1 MTESSSV
8 IEVTVKTLDSQ
19 SRSYKVRSELTVKQ
33 FKEHIASSVEIP
45 VDKQRLI
52 YQGRVL
58 QDDRTLTEYNVDGK
72 VIHLVERAPPQA
84 NMSCSGG
91 VGASTRGAEA
101 GTSSNHTT
109 SQSAP
114 HDRNGNSYVML
125 GTFNLPVNIMDPQQ
139 IQMSVQQMMSGVGD
153 AGTSARVSSGSG
165 SNSLVDVQINLDQS
179 MQSEPR
185 MRLQLAENL
194 LRDACALIHRLEG
207 VSSDSNSHSEVEVP
221 QSSSSPPPSSSSVRG
236 AVAPQPMDTGSPSAA
251 SSSTSSQTEVQ
262 AERPASTGL
271 NHPSP
276 AEFVEVLSEVRRVEE
291 RLRPF
296 IERTHSILGAA
307 TSADYNNN
315 TQEREEDQRIL
326 NLVGDAVRLLG
337 NTLVVLGDLRCNL
350 ATSPPRHLY
359 VVRPIAHY
367 THPVLLQAGLQH
379 MSIPINLG
387 TAVSMTSNGRQAA
400 EGQRQS
406 SQGSDQSNQQ
416 ATGQAVPLHSNGTTH
431 HQGQGTPRV
440 IRITHQTME
449 PVVMMQMNING
460 ESAAASQGPGQ
471 PNVAGPGQPGAA
483 PAHYPGLPPEF
494 MQAIVHQMSHQAA
507 AMAAAASAGHP
518 AQMMS
523 GPDSMPSTEAAA
535 SPLAPRPAQG
545 RVVITRP
552 SFSPRIPQPVAT
564 RGTTINLRATV
575 PTAGQQPGQDEP
587 LAPSSLTQ
595 MINGLVGQLLM
606 PGQPGDPLSISSST
620 RPQSSYSTSS
630 LSESSTMSSPPP
642 SANTSGQ
649 TSTHTT
655 SSTSISQPAE
665 GSPEANVAQF
675 LASLLGGAAE
685 PRAPDSGMAPSI
697 TVTLPGVPGFF
708 QGMSDFTPASA
719 PGPVASSPA
728 QSTGPAPPQTGSS
741 LGGNSLS
748 PELFTG
754 IVQGVLSTMM
764 SALGAQ
770 QGNGE
775 SIAQF
780 IQRLSQTSNLFAPG
794 SGDAVGFFG
803 DLLSLVCQSFSM
815 VDMVL
820 LLHGNAQPLSRI
832 QPQLTD
838 FFTEHYLQGQEPTDA
853 NIATAAEDLINGL
866 EEYIAESFATV
877 TVREGV
883 DIVQTNLSFLRQQFT
898 QMASHILRC
907 SDHTFGPRLLLLCT
921 QGLFEC
927 LALNLHCLGGEQR
940 ALIAVINHRIR
951 RMSAEVNPSLVNWLT
966 SMMSTRLHVILE
978 HNPVTEDQ
986 IQHYIIY
993 THGESNQRAETEMQS
1008 ESLSVQMEDS
1018 SSPAAATT
1026 AEEAMASSGDTGKS
1040 GAPPGDTTSSRDT
1053 QCPAGTPKGPEEAA
1067 PEMEPWAA
1075 AVPPEWV
1082 PIIRHDMLS
1091 QRKIKAQPPLSDAYL
1106 HGMPAKRRKTSQ
1118 CEGPH
1123 LSLSDAVSRAAR
1135 AAGVLPVTAPN
1146 SLQGEL
1152 ERPEVQE
1159 AYAKQVKS
1167 DIKERVR
1174 DNPDYNAQRFPNT
1187 HRAFSTEDS

>member
-19 SRSYKVRSELTVKQ
+19 SRIYKVGSELTVKQ
-33 FKEHIASSVEIP
+33 FKEHIASSVDIP
-45 VDKQRLI
+45 VHKQRLI

-84 NMSCSGG
+84 TMTCPGGMS
-91 VGASTRGAEA
+91 AYTRGAEP
-101 GTSSNHTT
+101 GTSSNHAT

-114 HDRNGNSYVML
+114 HDRNSNSYVML
-125 GTFNLPVNIMDPQQ
+125 GTFNLPVNILDPQQ

-153 AGTSARVSSGSG
+153 AGASARVSSSLE

-185 MRLQLAENL
+185 VRLQLAENL

-207 VSSDSNSHSEVEVP
+207 VSSDSNFDSEVP
-221 QSSSSPPPSSSSVRG
+221 QSSSSPPPSSSSLRG
-236 AVAPQPMDTGSPSAA
+236 AEASQPMDTSSPLAA
-251 SSSTSSQTEVQ
+251 TSSTSSQTERS
-262 AERPASTGL
+262 ANTGL

-276 AEFVEVLSEVRRVEE
+276 AEFVDVLSEVRRVEE
-291 RLRPF
+291 RLHPF
-296 IERTHSILGAA
+296 LERTHSILGAA

-315 TQEREEDQRIL
+315 MQEREEDQRIL

-379 MSIPINLG
+379 MPIPINLG
-387 TAVSMTSNGRQAA
+387 ATVTMTSNVRQAA
-400 EGQRQS
+400 EEQRQPS
-406 SQGSDQSNQQ
+406 EDTGQSNQQ
-416 ATGQAVPLHSNGTTH
+416 ATGQGLPLHSNGTTH
-431 HQGQGTPRV
+431 QGQGAPRV

-460 ESAAASQGPGQ
+460 
-471 PNVAGPGQPGAA
+471 AA
-483 PAHYPGLPPEF
+483 PAHFPGLPPEF
-494 MQAIVHQMSHQAA
+494 MQAIVHQMSHQAPV
-507 AMAAAASAGHP
+507 MAAAASAGHP

-523 GPDSMPSTEAAA
+523 GADSMPSTEAAA
-535 SPLAPRPAQG
+535 SPLSPQG
-545 RVVITRP
+545 RMVITRP

-575 PTAGQQPGQDEP
+575 PTAGQQPGQSTS

-595 MINGLVGQLLM
+595 MIGGMVGQLLM

-620 RPQSSYSTSS
+620 HPQSSYSTSS
-630 LSESSTMSSPPP
+630 SSSESSTMSCPLP

-649 TSTHTT
+649 TPTHTT

-675 LASLLGGAAE
+675 LASLLGAAG
-685 PRAPDSGMAPSI
+685 PSGPDFGLAPSI
-697 TVTLPGVPGFF
+697 TVTLPEAPGFF
-708 QGMSDFTPASA
+708 HGMSDFTPAPV
-719 PGPVASSPA
+719 PGPGASSTS
-728 QSTGPAPPQTGSS
+728 QSTGPAPLQAGSNV
-741 LGGNSLS
+741 GGNSLS

-770 QGNGE
+770 QGSGE

-803 DLLSLVCQSFSM
+803 DLLSMVCQSISL
-815 VDMVL
+815 VDVVL

-832 QPQLTD
+832 QSQLCD

-927 LALNLHCLGGEQR
+927 LALNLHCLRGEQS
-940 ALIAVINHRIR
+940 ALIAVINHHIR

-978 HNPVTEDQ
+978 QNPVTEDQ
-986 IQHYIIY
+986 IQHYVIS
-993 THGESNQRAETEMQS
+993 THGESSQRTETEVQS
-1008 ESLSVQMEDS
+1008 ENSSVQLEDSLSPV
-1018 SSPAAATT
+1018 AATT
-1026 AEEAMASSGDTGKS
+1026 VKEAMASSGDTGKR
-1040 GAPPGDTTSSRDT
+1040 GAPPSDNTTSPKNA
-1053 QCPAGTPKGPEEAA
+1053 QCPAETPKGPEDTA
-1067 PEMEPWAA
+1067 PEMEPWAT

-1082 PIIRHDMLS
+1082 PIIRQDMVS
-1091 QRKIKAQPPLSDAYL
+1091 QRKVKAHSPLSDAYL

-1118 CEGPH
+1118 CEGPY

-1135 AAGVLPVTAPN
+1135 AVGVLPVTAPN

-1152 ERPEVQE
+1152 EKPEVQE
-1159 AYAKQVKS
+1159 VYTKQVKS

-1174 DNPDYNAQRFPNT
+1174 ENPDYNAQRFPNT
-1187 HRAFSTEDS
+1187 HRAFSTEDC